1 MNDQVRRHGCRVLP
15 LRFASSFW
23 RLAPFLV
30 MSLLPALCARAALL
44 TGIGVF
50 GDSLSDE
57 YQFATDPIDRQAARN
72 YVEQLAAYRGLNFG
86 AFSTVSRGE
95 PRLQGYAYDFAR
107 SGATTADLGPQVAGL
122 APLVSSGEVTL
133 GFLTVGSND
142 FRNLINGG
150 DPFAA
155 ASAGIT
161 NTVAAA
167 NALLAQ
173 NPSFKLA
180 IANVPDLTRTPGAA
194 LAVAQDP
201 SLAAKLP
208 QLSAL
213 IDFYNNTLAGQFA
226 SNPRV
231 ALVDINGLYNDVL
244 SPSFR
249 IDGLALDTTTPS
261 TDPTHLFIDPI
272 HPGTLGQGG
281 IANGFIQTIDQ
292 QFGAGVQP
300 FSNPEL
306 LNAAGLPLPRA
317 AWTGLFTF
325 LIAIAAI
332 KRRRALERTTNAC

>member
-1 MNDQVRRHGCRVLP
+1 MMNDQVRRHGCRVLP

-86 AFSTVSRGE
+86 AFSTISRGE

-155 ASAGIT
+155 ASAVIT
-161 NTVAAA
+161 N
-167 NALLAQ
+167 
-173 NPSFKLA
+173 
-180 IANVPDLTRTPGAA
+180 
-194 LAVAQDP
+194 
-201 SLAAKLP
+201 
-208 QLSAL
+208 
-213 IDFYNNTLAGQFA
+213 
-226 SNPRV
+226 
-231 ALVDINGLYNDVL
+231 
-244 SPSFR
+244 
-249 IDGLALDTTTPS
+249 
-261 TDPTHLFIDPI
+261 
-272 HPGTLGQGG
+272 
-281 IANGFIQTIDQ
+281 
-292 QFGAGVQP
+292 
-300 FSNPEL
+300 
-306 LNAAGLPLPRA
+306 
-317 AWTGLFTF
+317 
-325 LIAIAAI
+325 
-332 KRRRALERTTNAC
+332 